1 MQKINLTSI
10 EFVLPATVAM
20 AFIGM
25 YLNFLV
31 IQYGPETM
39 ALSALIYGP
48 FSKGAGA
55 TGFMLLGI
63 GFFLAL
69 AHRWIKGGVFLILG
83 AALLYFSYGISL
95 EMALVSRPAQIP
107 SMIAADLG
115 CYPNHLIGV
124 LKELEIPLAEA
135 TKLCQEG

>member
-1 MQKINLTSI
+1 MLKPNLTSVG
-10 EFVLPATVAM
+10 FVVPATLGM
-20 AFIGM
+20 ALLGM
-25 YLNFLV
+25 CLNFLV

-55 TGFMLLGI
+55 NGFMLMGI
-63 GFFLAL
+63 AVLFAL
-69 AHRWIKGGVFLILG
+69 SHRWIKGVVFLILG

-95 EMALVSRPAQIP
+95 EMALVSRPTLIP
-107 SMIAADLG
+107 NMIATDMG

-124 LKELEIPLAEA
+124 LQELEIPLADS
-135 TKLCQEG
+135 TKLCEEG